1 MGTGSR
7 QKEDAMNDRFPPPF
21 VVGQKY
27 LDRQGEY
34 TVTAANEQK
43 VTIERPDGRSTIEDA
58 IFKARI
64 YRNIV
69 MERGGDPGSSRA
81 FRDVNRREPAERREV
96 LMERIL
102 QLEEDGADHT
112 GVEIDRLLAN
122 VARDLGYSADEI
134 SELHTTGRGV
144 LANHGDWAKATMT
157 MEQFHQKVGTT
168 VYVDGGSRRQCNVYR
183 ITRKGL
189 DELRRRR

>member
-1 MGTGSR
+1 
-7 QKEDAMNDRFPPPF
+7 MNERFPPPF
-21 VVGQKY
+21 VVGQKSS
-27 LDRQGEY
+27 DRLGDY
-34 TVTAANEQK
+34 TVTAVTDEK
-43 VTIERPDGRSTIEDA
+43 VTIDRPDGRSTIEDA
-58 IFKARI
+58 TFKARI
-64 YRNIV
+64 HRNIV
-69 MERGGDPGSSRA
+69 MERGGDLDRDRA
-81 FRDVNRREPAERREV
+81 FRNGTRREPAERREV

-134 SELHTTGRGV
+134 SELHSTGRGV

-157 MEQFHQKVGTT
+157 IEQFHQKVGTKA
-168 VYVDGGSRRQCNVYR
+168 YWDCGNRRQCNVYR
-183 ITRKGL
+183 ITPRGL